1 MAIKTLTPTQLFN
14 AVQRLENID
23 ISQLDFTKLPSG
35 FSDANTFEKSITKT
49 LNNVKAQ
56 FASAYKTY
64 ETNERNE
71 KLNNALKPWID
82 RFDGNLDKALE
93 ALQTKISMDAA
104 SSSNQSSDSDAQSEH
119 QPQNTNYRPEHTTF

>member
-1 MAIKTLTPTQLFN
+1 MATKTLTPTQLFN

-23 ISQLDFTKLPSG
+23 ISQLDFTKLPSD
-35 FSDANTFEKSITKT
+35 FADAKAFEKSITKT
-49 LNNVKAQ
+49 LNNVKTQ

-71 KLNNALKPWID
+71 KLNSALKPWID

-93 ALQTKISMDAA
+93 ALQTKIS
-104 SSSNQSSDSDAQSEH
+104 SDTNSAQDTTDQ
-119 QPQNTNYRPEHTTF
+119 QPQNNDYHSDRQTF

>member
-1 MAIKTLTPTQLFN
+1 MATKTLTPTQLFN

-23 ISQLDFTKLPSG
+23 ISQLDFTKLPSD
-35 FSDANTFEKSITKT
+35 FADATAFEKSITKT
-49 LNNVKAQ
+49 LNNVKTQ

-71 KLNNALKPWID
+71 KLNSALKPWID

-93 ALQTKISMDAA
+93 ALQTKIA
-104 SSSNQSSDSDAQSEH
+104 SDTNSAQDTTDQ
-119 QPQNTNYRPEHTTF
+119 QPQNNDYHSDRQTF